1 MVYLM
6 SQIIAHHASVKVEK
20 AMARSPKQSI
30 KFQSNV
36 QKPSLK
42 PITASNAGV
51 LAQQTL
57 KH

>member
-1 MVYLM
+1 M

-36 QKPSLK
+36 QKPTLK